1 MTNSWTNNPPETITN
16 RSWWIVAT
24 GLIFV
29 SVGIF
34 CSPLF
39 FQPDNLGVR
48 DWDWVLFTHMSYIKS
63 VFQYGQLPFWNPW
76 YCGGAALF
84 QHPQVP
90 VITPA
95 YLLQPFV
102 GLPLALKLTITIY
115 YALALFGMTLLARKV
130 YGLSNIWSIILSS
143 AIFVFNSFWALQI
156 SEGHSWI
163 FSIAYIPYIFLGYEL
178 YLAQK
183 RLVWLVF
190 SAAFLA
196 LVIWSGGIYPA
207 PLTALFLCS
216 YGFLRAVLERD
227 RTPIIALTILGA
239 YAFLFSAPKLLP
251 VADYMWE
258 NRRIVM
264 DREYIPPAAWLD
276 IFFGREQSLFVEWK
290 EQDGSTP
297 HAPRM
302 HWGWVEYGCYV
313 GIPLVVLFL
322 TGIFKTNTRSLS
334 NSVRTRHLAL
344 LICWLAFFV
353 LFVGDFAYFNPYR
366 ILKQLPIANSLHVTG
381 RFLIILTFIASLV
394 LMEFLFHLQSKY
406 KNRRLLRYTIV
417 LGSILIV
424 GDLMLVNRNPLQE
437 AFTIQPEMLEHVT
450 ENIPRTG
457 EPYQVIKSLPS
468 YGSISTMYAALTADL
483 GILYG
488 HVVKRKDNNWSILSQ
503 CFDGLGNHLQGFE
516 LSKPLIFSLDP
527 NLLITNIRFTPNR
540 ITFDARV
547 INSGYITLNQNFVR
561 GWSFTGVEV
570 PVENLDH
577 KPAVRMAPGFYRDLS
592 FNFLPSSFWIGL
604 GFLLLGL
611 LIAMAHLRY
620 NKLHHYR

>member
-1 MTNSWTNNPPETITN
+1 
-16 RSWWIVAT
+16 
-24 GLIFV
+24 
-29 SVGIF
+29 
-34 CSPLF
+34 
-39 FQPDNLGVR
+39 
-48 DWDWVLFTHMSYIKS
+48 
-63 VFQYGQLPFWNPW
+63 
-76 YCGGAALF
+76 
-84 QHPQVP
+84 
-90 VITPA
+90 
-95 YLLQPFV
+95 
-102 GLPLALKLTITIY
+102 
-115 YALALFGMTLLARKV
+115 
-130 YGLSNIWSIILSS
+130 
-143 AIFVFNSFWALQI
+143 
-156 SEGHSWI
+156 
-163 FSIAYIPYIFLGYEL
+163 
-178 YLAQK
+178 
-183 RLVWLVF
+183 
-190 SAAFLA
+190 
-196 LVIWSGGIYPA
+196 
-207 PLTALFLCS
+207 
-216 YGFLRAVLERD
+216 
-227 RTPIIALTILGA
+227 
-239 YAFLFSAPKLLP
+239 
-251 VADYMWE
+251 
-258 NRRIVM
+258 
-264 DREYIPPAAWLD
+264 
-276 IFFGREQSLFVEWK
+276 
-290 EQDGSTP
+290 
-297 HAPRM
+297 
-302 HWGWVEYGCYV
+302 
-313 GIPLVVLFL
+313 
-322 TGIFKTNTRSLS
+322 
-334 NSVRTRHLAL
+334 
-344 LICWLAFFV
+344 
-353 LFVGDFAYFNPYR
+353 
-366 ILKQLPIANSLHVTG
+366 
-381 RFLIILTFIASLV
+381 
-394 LMEFLFHLQSKY
+394 LQSKY